1 MKKTALTSIV
11 ALSTAF
17 ALAACAPPHQNDSDA
32 GFVDTATVGAK
43 TPKLEGDGEATT
55 SETQYSIETDE
66 QSAPTNG
73 REQRQGRTTS
83 RHGTVTSR
91 QGTAT
96 GRQGTATNQQGSETY
111 HQGFEDQEPQDQ
123 GVLVQPDET
132 EAGF

>member
-1 MKKTALTSIV
+1 MKKTVLTSIV

-83 RHGTVTSR
+83 RQGTVT
-91 QGTAT
+91 
-96 GRQGTATNQQGSETY
+96 GRQSTATNQQGSEAY

-123 GVLVQPDET
+123 GVLVQPDESQ
-132 EAGF
+132 AGF

>member
-83 RHGTVTSR
+83 RQGTVT
-91 QGTAT
+91 
-96 GRQGTATNQQGSETY
+96 GRQSTATNQQGSEAY

-123 GVLVQPDET
+123 GVLVQPDESQ
-132 EAGF
+132 AGF

>member
-83 RHGTVTSR
+83 RQSTV
-91 QGTAT
+91 T
-96 GRQGTATNQQGSETY
+96 GRQSTATNQQGSEAY

-123 GVLVQPDET
+123 GVLVQPDESQ
-132 EAGF
+132 AGF

>member
-83 RHGTVTSR
+83 RQGTVT
-91 QGTAT
+91 
-96 GRQGTATNQQGSETY
+96 GRQSTATNQQGSEAY
-111 HQGFEDQEPQDQ
+111 HQGFEDQESQDQ
-123 GVLVQPDET
+123 GVLVQPDESQ
-132 EAGF
+132 AGF